1 MGTRPLALARHQ
13 LTELTRFGVF
23 DCEEMQKELTR
34 LGIADL
40 DELNCELA
48 RLGVRPPPAWNC
60 GPGTVTI
67 SPRTRPAVGLPSRE
81 PRGESQRARGSTP
94 PPAPRKN
101 FSPLRSAAPDPPIP
115 KLHAKAWRPAGGAKK
130 SPTIGQTA
138 GDGAESYSK
147 AQTWEEELKVLTAT
161 NHTDTGHSG
170 LAEQLWDSFAVDES
184 QVAANVQTT
193 DECVKLL
200 ERLGRTTEH
209 LTSRRPRS
217 DPTNSPCSGKAVWDT
232 VATKHTYEPPPKEE
246 F

>member
-60 GPGTVTI
+60 GPGT
-67 SPRTRPAVGLPSRE
+67 
-81 PRGESQRARGSTP
+81 RARGSTP

-138 GDGAESYSK
+138 GDGAENGSCSK

-217 DPTNSPCSGKAVWDT
+217 DPTNSPCSSKAVWDT